1 VIEAIRAV
9 NIMKF
14 LNPVSA
20 VLVGLATTVLS
31 GQTLL
36 ISGKRPS
43 RMTESVGP
51 QVTLLSVPS
60 FPGAH
65 ALWGSTGQDS
75 RGRIWFGVT
84 TEGIPVPSAH
94 LFEYDP
100 ETGRIVDRGNV
111 IDQLKAAGV
120 LRPGE
125 HQAKIHS
132 RIIQG
137 PNNYV
142 YFASMDE
149 EGESSHGSRGPTWGG
164 HLWRLNLDTYRWE
177 HLLAAPEALIAVAGG
192 DRFVY
197 ALGYFGHVLYRFDTN
212 SGKTEHVAV
221 GSVDGHVSRNFVAD
235 YRGHAYVPRLRE
247 GSSGPDK
254 RVVQVSIVEFG
265 SDLREIK
272 STPIDVDHYLHAG
285 DPTGSHGIV
294 ALQEMTDGSWF
305 FTTHVGFLFHIVP
318 PAREAGRAADD
329 APADVVRVSWFHPN
343 GRTYPAS
350 LFTSD
355 GTKTLL
361 GLAHDNLADG
371 ATGLYQWLTCD
382 VVATSCR
389 VAPFI
394 VAGIDQAIIS
404 HSVLYGSATRD
415 AAGNH
420 YVVGMGPL
428 SGSNGPIILRVE
440 PRKR

>member
-1 VIEAIRAV
+1 
-9 NIMKF
+9 MKF
-14 LNPVSA
+14 PNRFSA
-20 VLVGLATTVLS
+20 VLACLAATVLS

-43 RMTESVGP
+43 RMIESIGP
-51 QVTLLSVPS
+51 QVTPLSVPS

-75 RGRIWFGVT
+75 RGHIWFGVT
-84 TEGIPVPSAH
+84 AEGTPVPSAH

-100 ETGRIVDRGNV
+100 DAGRIVDRGNV
-111 IDQLKAAGV
+111 IDQLKASGI

-149 EGESSHGSRGPTWGG
+149 EGESSNGSRGPTWGG
-164 HLWRLNLDTYRWE
+164 HLWRMNLDNYRWE
-177 HLLAAPEALIAVAGG
+177 HLFAAPEALIAVAGG
-192 DRFVY
+192 DRFIYV
-197 ALGYFGHVLYRFDTN
+197 LGYFGHVLYRFDTE
-212 SGKTEHVAV
+212 SGKLNHVAV

-235 YRGHAYVPRLRE
+235 FRGHAYVPRLQVDSNGLGRRIV
-247 GSSGPDK
+247 K
-254 RVVQVSIVEFG
+254 VSIVEYA

-272 STPIDVDHYLHAG
+272 STPIDVDHYVHAG
-285 DPTGSHGIV
+285 NPTESHGIV
-294 ALQEMTDGSWF
+294 GLQEMADGSWF

-318 PAREAGRAADD
+318 PAREAGGSGGGD

-361 GLAHDNLADG
+361 GLSHDNLVDG
-371 ATGLYQWLTCD
+371 ASGLYQWLTCD

-389 VAPFI
+389 VAPFE
-394 VAGIDQAIIS
+394 VAGADQSMIS
-404 HSVLYGSATRD
+404 RSALYGSATRD
-415 AAGNH
+415 ARGNH
-420 YVVGMGPL
+420 YVVGIGPVNGGL
-428 SGSNGPIILRVE
+428 GPIILRVE

>member
-1 VIEAIRAV
+1 
-9 NIMKF
+9 MK
-14 LNPVSA
+14 LRNSA
-20 VLVGLATTVLS
+20 AAALVCLAASVLS
-31 GQTLL
+31 GQTL
-36 ISGKRPS
+36 IMSGKRPS

-51 QVTLLSVPS
+51 QVIPVSVPS

-65 ALWGSTGQDS
+65 AIWGSTGQDS
-75 RGRIWFGVT
+75 RGHIWFGVT

-100 ETGRIVDRGNV
+100 DASRIVDRGNV
-111 IDQLKAAGV
+111 IEQLKSSGV

-132 RIIQG
+132 RIVQG
-137 PNNYV
+137 PDDYL

-149 EGESSHGSRGPTWGG
+149 EGEAPDGSRSPTWGG
-164 HLWRLNLDTYRWE
+164 HLWRLKLDTYRWE
-177 HLLAAPEALIAVAGG
+177 HVFAAREALIAVAGG
-192 DRFVY
+192 DRFIY
-197 ALGYFGHVLYRFDTN
+197 ALGYFGHVLYRFDTK
-212 SGKTEHVAV
+212 SGKSERVAV
-221 GSVDGHVSRNFVAD
+221 GSLDGHVSRNFVAD
-235 YRGHAYVPRLRE
+235 DRGHAYVPRLRE
-247 GSSGPDK
+247 ETDERGR
-254 RVVQVSIVEFG
+254 RVVHVSIVEFA

-272 STPIDVDHYLHAG
+272 STPIEADKYLHEQ

-294 ALQEMTDGSWF
+294 ALQEMADGSWF

-318 PAREAGRAADD
+318 PARGAGGRSETD
-329 APADVVRVSWFHPN
+329 APADVERVSWFHPN

-361 GLAHDNLADG
+361 GLAHDNLVDG

-382 VVATSCR
+382 VVASSCR
-389 VAPFI
+389 VAPFA
-394 VAGIDQAIIS
+394 VAGIDPS
-404 HSVLYGSATRD
+404 LLSRSLLYGSATRD
-415 AAGNH
+415 AHNNH
-420 YVVGMGPL
+420 YVVGIGPL
-428 SGSNGPIILRVE
+428 SGNNGPIVLRVE

>member
-1 VIEAIRAV
+1 
-9 NIMKF
+9 MKF
-14 LNPVSA
+14 PNPVST
-20 VLVGLATTVLS
+20 VLVCLAATALS

-43 RMTESVGP
+43 RMIESIGP
-51 QVTLLSVPS
+51 QVTPLSVPS

-75 RGRIWFGVT
+75 RGHIWFGVT

-100 ETGRIVDRGNV
+100 DGGRMVDRGNV
-111 IDQLKAAGV
+111 IDQLKASGV

-137 PNNYV
+137 PNNYL

-149 EGESSHGSRGPTWGG
+149 EGESSNGSRGPTWGG

-177 HLLAAPEALIAVAGG
+177 HVFAAPEALIAVAGG

-197 ALGYFGHVLYRFDTN
+197 ALGYFGHVLYRFDTE
-212 SGKTEHVAV
+212 SGRLNHVAV
-221 GSVDGHVSRNFVAD
+221 GSVDGHVSRNFVTD
-235 YRGHAYVPRLRE
+235 FRGHAYVPRLQE
-247 GSSGPDK
+247 ETNGLGK
-254 RVVQVSIVEFG
+254 RIVKASIVEYA

-272 STPIDVDHYLHAG
+272 STPIDVDHYLNAG
-285 DPTGSHGIV
+285 NPTESHGIV

-318 PAREAGRAADD
+318 PAREAGRSGDD

-361 GLAHDNLADG
+361 GLAHDNLGDG

-382 VVATSCR
+382 VIATSCR
-389 VAPFI
+389 IAPFE
-394 VAGIDQAIIS
+394 VAGIDQS
-404 HSVLYGSATRD
+404 MVSRSLLYGSATRD
-415 AAGNH
+415 ARNNH
-420 YVVGMGPL
+420 YVVGIGPL
-428 SGSNGPIILRVE
+428 SGTNGPIILRVE
-440 PRKR
+440 PRRR